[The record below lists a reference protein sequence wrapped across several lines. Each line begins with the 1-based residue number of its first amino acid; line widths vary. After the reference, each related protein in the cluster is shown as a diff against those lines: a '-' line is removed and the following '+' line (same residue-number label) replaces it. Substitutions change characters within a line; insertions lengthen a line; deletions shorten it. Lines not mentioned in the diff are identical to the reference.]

1 MLGKRIINTGADACT
16 TDTTQIL
23 DAGLTQSEVLYR
35 FEDDVIDT
43 SSSAGKFNKGA
54 IFNGIDVSIILL
66 LLPFLT

>member
-54 IFNGIDVSIILL
+54 MY
-66 LLPFLT
+66 